1 MREWKDYENG
11 LDYEDLVKVHKE
23 THGRER
29 VQEKQRNTLNTATH
43 LIGGSI
49 GRILG
54 TAIVVFAI
62 SVLFSMVTARLPN
75 TKGVIEFKIKIDSLE
90 NQATAV
96 VPGTEQSISTTITN
110 DSGQQMYIFVR
121 LNMSTYD
128 GNNSIYS
135 FTPDNGDDL
144 SWSVIDGVG
153 ESGQIVL
160 AWTESNGKL
169 RKVDA
174 QDSVV
179 LSGKLTCVVP
189 IQYFDGLSDS
199 DMIVDFD
206 GFGISTEESD
216 DPKQAYQTNVVG
228 RGK

>member
-1 MREWKDYENG
+1 MRD
-11 LDYEDLVKVHKE
+11 LAREDNA
-23 THGRER
+23 RESVR
-29 VQEKQRNTLNTATH
+29 SNSEKRNTFNTVLH

-96 VPGTEQSISTTITN
+96 VPGTEQNINTSITN
-110 DSGQQMYIFVR
+110 DSGTEMYMFVR
-121 LNMSTYD
+121 LKTSTYD

-135 FTPDNGDDL
+135 FTPDNGDDDYGWRVL
-144 SWSVIDGVG
+144 EGVA
-153 ESGQIVL
+153 EKTGQTVL

-169 RKVDA
+169 RAVDA
-174 QDSVV
+174 QESVV
-179 LSGKLTCVVP
+179 LSGTLTCVVP
-189 IQYFDGLSDS
+189 IQYFDGLDNE

-216 DPKQAYQTNVVG
+216 DPQQAYVYNVVG
-228 RGK
+228 RHK

>member
-1 MREWKDYENG
+1 MREWKDYDDG
-11 LDYEDLVKVHKE
+11 LEYEDLVKAHKVE
-23 THGRER
+23 KRREKKSR
-29 VQEKQRNTLNTATH
+29 QSRLNTVMH

-110 DSGQQMYIFVR
+110 DSGQQMYMFVR
-121 LNMSTYD
+121 LNTSTYD

-135 FTPDNGDDL
+135 FVPNNGDDDYG
-144 SWSVIDGVG
+144 WSVIEGVA

-160 AWTESNGKL
+160 AWVEDGKL
-169 RKVDA
+169 RKVEA

-179 LSGKLTCVVP
+179 LSGTLTCVVP

-216 DPKQAYQTNVVG
+216 DPKQAYEVNVVG